1 MKSDDKIEPST
12 RERMRKDRKVACKML
27 TLRKINKT
35 IRRYLLQE
43 IEVMMSLRQ
52 ERILNFLEAKKTSNN
67 IYIFFEF
74 CNGGDLRRLLEL
86 KGGKFDEKL
95 AKEIIRQIAEGLV
108 YLDQNKVMHRDLKL
122 DNILIHF
129 PDYKGEDSASDEYL
143 KDFDIE
149 CDNIE
154 VVIGDLGFAKALDAK
169 DMTKSYCGTPLNMA
183 PEIMNGKYYN
193 TKVDI
198 WSLGTMMYELLVG
211 FSPFTGIDPH
221 DLADRVNQG
230 DYGVPKN
237 IKLSLKCLEF
247 LHKCLQFDPSKRL
260 SHKDLLLHPF
270 LEEDDESET
279 INLSVSRGP
288 GQMSFF
294 DAPSSGFEIDDNNA
308 VMFNVKESCL
318 FNNHYQNAIKK
329 FAAKQAK
336 GEKVIQ
342 EPEVPEVPEANIAD
356 AEEVEGDEFDLIHES
371 QHEEFK
377 GMVMDINNQ
386 VKPMK
391 STKGSVLSEKPK
403 SDQSHTKTSADAG
416 SNEALLPQEEEKT
429 EVKEEPVEE
438 PTEKP
443 SESSEKVDQISQQ
456 NDEKPEVQKEP
467 ESVQPKKEDLVQ
479 KLEEKEDVE
488 EPQDDESESEEED
501 ESAIDY
507 TIVNFN
513 GLEQIGEVSES
524 LEKSTTIKKK
534 KKAEPVPIPEEQE
547 ENNELDDSFEI
558 VHHHDIRMVDSSYLI
573 VDSQVA

>member
-1 MKSDDKIEPST
+1 M
-12 RERMRKDRKVACKML
+12 
-27 TLRKINKT
+27 
-35 IRRYLLQE
+35 
-43 IEVMMSLRQ
+43 
-52 ERILNFLEAKKTSNN
+52 
-67 IYIFFEF
+67 
-74 CNGGDLRRLLEL
+74 LEL

-129 PDYKGEDSASDEYL
+129 PDYEGEGSVTEEYL
-143 KDFDIE
+143 RDFDIE
-149 CDNIE
+149 SDNIE
-154 VVIGDLGFAKALDAK
+154 VVIGDLGFAKALDTK
-169 DMTKSYCGTPLNMA
+169 DMTRSYCGTPLNMA

-211 FSPFTGIDPH
+211 FSPFMGVDPH
-221 DLADRVNQG
+221 DVADRVNQG

-247 LHKCLQFDPSKRL
+247 LHKCLQFDPSKRF
-260 SHKDLLLHPF
+260 SHRDLLDHPF

-318 FNNHYQNAIKK
+318 FNNHYQNALKK
-329 FAAKQAK
+329 FAVKQAN
-336 GEKVIQ
+336 GEQVIQ
-342 EPEVPEVPEANIAD
+342 EPEVPDISVDNIAD
-356 AEEVEGDEFDLIHES
+356 AEEAEGDEFDLIHES
-371 QHEEFK
+371 QNEEFK
-377 GMVMDINNQ
+377 GMVMDTNNQ

-403 SDQSHTKTSADAG
+403 SDQSHAKTSADAG
-416 SNEALLPQEEEKT
+416 SNEALLPQEEAKE
-429 EVKEEPVEE
+429 EVKEEPKEE
-438 PTEKP
+438 APQES

-456 NDEKPEVQKEP
+456 NEEKPDVQKEP
-467 ESVQPKKEDLVQ
+467 EAVEPVQEDLVQ
-479 KLEEKEDVE
+479 KLEEKEDVA
-488 EPQDDESESEEED
+488 EPQDEESESEEED
-501 ESAIDY
+501 ESAVDY

-513 GLEQIGEVSES
+513 GLEKIGEVSES

-534 KKAEPVPIPEEQE
+534 KADPVPIPEEQE
-547 ENNELDDSFEI
+547 ENNDLDDSFEI